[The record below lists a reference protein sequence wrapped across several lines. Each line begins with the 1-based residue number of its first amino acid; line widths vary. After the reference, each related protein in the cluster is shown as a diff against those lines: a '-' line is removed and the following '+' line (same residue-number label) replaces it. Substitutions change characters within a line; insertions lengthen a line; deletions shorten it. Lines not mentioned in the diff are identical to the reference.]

1 MYNYSYKLKYNI
13 NDDDT
18 KVYQQDYLKSI
29 NLETY
34 DYSKICSIMDNLYK
48 KHKKYFDP
56 CIEIIKKNSDYPFAL
71 TDIMAFQILF
81 SYDDF
86 VYTHRFLE
94 EIHENP
100 NKEGLITQNDLLI
113 HLKKEFNK

>member
-34 DYSKICSIMDNLYK
+34 DYSKICSIMDNLY
-48 KHKKYFDP
+48 YGYRIP
-56 CIEIIKKNSDYPFAL
+56 
-71 TDIMAFQILF
+71 
-81 SYDDF
+81 
-86 VYTHRFLE
+86 
-94 EIHENP
+94 
-100 NKEGLITQNDLLI
+100 
-113 HLKKEFNK
+113 

>member
-48 KHKKYFDP
+48 KR
-56 CIEIIKKNSDYPFAL
+56 C
-71 TDIMAFQILF
+71 
-81 SYDDF
+81 
-86 VYTHRFLE
+86 VYTKSSY
-94 EIHENP
+94 EN
-100 NKEGLITQNDLLI
+100 NI
-113 HLKKEFNK
+113 